1 MDLNFPKISKIPTC
15 SINPKAIP
23 LAILYVNG
31 IMIINTTLGMD
42 EVRSSKSILRMPSII
57 NTPIMIR
64 IGEVADTGTIPA
76 MGAKNIAKINSAAV
90 VTAVNPVFP
99 PSITPALLSM

>member
-1 MDLNFPKISKIPTC
+1 
-15 SINPKAIP
+15 
-23 LAILYVNG
+23 
-31 IMIINTTLGMD
+31 MIINTTLGMD

-76 MGAKNIAKINSAAV
+76 MGAKNIAKINSDRINELVYLEELINIYNQSKEREKSLRLPFFA
-90 VTAVNPVFP
+90 P
-99 PSITPALLSM
+99 LR